1 MESVVVSSR
10 RPSVLVVDADPDFRR
25 SLTHTLEEHGCAG
38 AHASTFEDATGRLD
52 AFPYDGLITDV
63 RLPDGDGLDVLEA
76 ALERYPRMRC
86 VVVTA
91 HPSIHHAVRA
101 LKRGAIDYLV
111 KPLTPA
117 TLVEGLKASFTS
129 VQRDRQQPAA
139 VAAAPASLSFA
150 GLLGRSQPMQ
160 KMLDLLSL
168 VSPTQSTVLIEGETG
183 TGKELVARTI
193 HANSP
198 RRDHPFVAFNAAAIP
213 DGLAEAELFGH
224 VKGAFTGAVFSRVGR
239 FEAADRGT
247 LFIDEISSISMALQ
261 AKLLRVLQEREIERV
276 GTSRPMKID
285 TRVIAASNVDVAAL
299 VREGRFREDLYYR
312 LNVVRV
318 QLPPLRARTPD
329 IPLLARHFIEEACR
343 ANAVEPKELSQ
354 AALQTLM
361 EYSWPGN
368 VRQLQNAIERA
379 VVMSGSRPE
388 LLPDV
393 LPSEVVE
400 AEASPAERRL
410 SSLATPETPVEGI
423 NFAST
428 MSQVERD
435 LILTYLK
442 RAGGNKRQA
451 ARMLSLSRTTL
462 IDKLHRL
469 GVTESAERTE
479 TAAVA

>member
-1 MESVVVSSR
+1 MESVVVSR

-25 SLTHTLEEHGCAG
+25 SVTQTLEDHGCVG
-38 AHASTFEDATGRLD
+38 AQAATLEDATGRLD
-52 AFPYDGLITDV
+52 GFPYDGLITDV
-63 RLPDGDGLDVLEA
+63 RLPDGDGLDVLDA
-76 ALERYPRMRC
+76 ALGRYPRMRC

-91 HPSIHHAVRA
+91 YPSIHHAVRA
-101 LKRGAIDYLV
+101 LKRGAVDYLV

-117 TLVEGLKASFTS
+117 TLVEALKASLA
-129 VQRDRQQPAA
+129 VAQKDRQQPPAI
-139 VAAAPASLSFA
+139 AAAPSPLSFA

-160 KMLDLLSL
+160 KMLDLLGL

-213 DGLAEAELFGH
+213 EGLAEAELFGH
-224 VKGAFTGAVFSRVGR
+224 VKGAFTGAVYTRVGR

-247 LFIDEISSISMALQ
+247 LFLDEISSVSMALQ

-285 TRVIAASNVDVAAL
+285 VRVIAASNVDVATL

-318 QLPPLRARTPD
+318 ELPPLRARTPD
-329 IPLLARHFIEEACR
+329 IPLLTQHFIEEACR
-343 ANAVEPKELSQ
+343 TNGLEPKELSQ
-354 AALQTLM
+354 ATLQTLM
-361 EYSWPGN
+361 EYAWPGN

-379 VVMSGSRPE
+379 VVMSTREPE
-388 LLPDV
+388 ITPDA

-400 AEASPAERRL
+400 QAASPVQPRL
-410 SSLATPETPVEGI
+410 SSLASPETPAEGI

-469 GVTESAERTE
+469 GVSENADRTD